1 MRMRMTLPLRTRPR
15 LLPRL
20 LIALLTLAAV
30 VPGSYAA
37 EPLLDL
43 TKFRGS
49 VVVVD
54 FWASWCAPCRR
65 SFPWLN
71 EMQARYRDQ
80 GLVIIGVNVDA
91 ERADAD
97 KFLAA
102 VPAGFRIVYDPT
114 GKLPEQFG
122 VTAMPSSF
130 VFDRKGELVSRHLGF
145 QNARRGEYEAVLRQL
160 LAVDPSPAIA
170 SATDSTS
177 LKTPGTQK

>member
-1 MRMRMTLPLRTRPR
+1 M
-15 LLPRL
+15 
-20 LIALLTLAAV
+20 IALISLAAIA
-30 VPGSYAA
+30 PGSDAA
-37 EPLLDL
+37 EPPLDL
-43 TKFRGS
+43 AKLRGS

-102 VPAGFRIVYDPT
+102 VPAGFRIVYDPS

-122 VTAMPSSF
+122 VTAMPSPF
-130 VFDRKGELVSRHLGF
+130 VFDRTGELANRHLGF
-145 QNARRGEYEAVLRQL
+145 QNARRSEYEAVLRQL
-160 LAVDPSPAIA
+160 LAVDASPAIA
-170 SATDSTS
+170 SATDSNS